1 MCSGIGMPGNS
12 TTGRGKSGNSR
23 TPRTLSK
30 ASLMNARFAEI
41 LGKLSESSNGIKAKA
56 LSQTSCQKS
65 AVNACFQPVAPAG
78 ARVRTVIVCRQ
89 NRFVTERDYMSEL
102 ADRQCVP
109 CRGGVPPLKGNQV
122 QKLLGQL
129 ADWQA
134 VSEHHLLKTYRF
146 ENFRET
152 LAFVNR
158 VGALAE
164 EQGHHPDICFGW
176 GKAEISIWTHKI
188 DGLTESDFVLAAK
201 IDKL

>member
-1 MCSGIGMPGNS
+1 
-12 TTGRGKSGNSR
+12 
-23 TPRTLSK
+23 
-30 ASLMNARFAEI
+30 
-41 LGKLSESSNGIKAKA
+41 
-56 LSQTSCQKS
+56 
-65 AVNACFQPVAPAG
+65 
-78 ARVRTVIVCRQ
+78 
-89 NRFVTERDYMSEL
+89 MSEL

-109 CRGGVPPLKGNQV
+109 CRGGVPPLKGDEV
-122 QKLLGQL
+122 QRLLGQL
-129 ADWQA
+129 VDWQA

-146 ENFRET
+146 QDFRET

-158 VGALAE
+158 VGELAE